1 MIQNNQEKM
10 DANLMEIRAGQEH
23 LKEEMLTKMETN
35 RERMDAKI
43 DTNQENIEARIEA
56 NNETF

>member
-10 DANLMEIRAGQEH
+10 DASLLEIRAGQER

-35 RERMDAKI
+35 RERMDTKI
-43 DTNQENIEARIEA
+43 DANQENMEAMIEA
-56 NNETF
+56 NDEKF